1 MDKSQFFNLLVTKE
15 AEAIIRTLAMIT
27 FNPAIGRVL
36 QQDSVDRFAD
46 LMVET
51 VPKFYGFVTRE
62 HFDSV
67 HSETCNRILSF
78 KTAAGEDPSYGQAQK
93 PLNVFLKVYVDFA
106 NRPDR
111 ELAQKLAPLL
121 HVPLDSVLMK
131 FVKREFPEDYESR
144 IGRLRRQL
152 LDRFSQ
158 RLTHISSPRTLARGL
173 LGSEFSLT
181 AINKEIYVAWQDLF
195 RSLYPT
201 KPVACDIFWVLER
214 TRMRTNSSR
223 EKG

>member
-1 MDKSQFFNLLVTKE
+1 MDKSHFLNLLATKE
-15 AEAIIRTLAMIT
+15 PEAIIRTLSMMA

-36 QQDSVDRFAD
+36 EEGSVDGFAD

-62 HFDSV
+62 HFELV
-67 HSETCNRILSF
+67 HSEACNRILSSF
-78 KTAAGEDPSYGQAQK
+78 KTARAEDPSYGQAQK
-93 PLNVFLKVYVDFA
+93 PLIVFLKVYVDFA
-106 NRPDR
+106 SRPDR

-131 FVKREFPEDYESR
+131 FVKREFLEDYENR

-158 RLTHISSPRTLARGL
+158 RLAPISNPRTLARGL
-173 LGSEFSLT
+173 LGNEFSLA
-181 AINKEIYVAWQDLF
+181 AIKKEIYLAWQTLF
-195 RSLYPT
+195 WSLYT
-201 KPVACDIFWVLER
+201 AKPVACDIFWILER
-214 TRMRTNSSR
+214 IRIRTNASTA
-223 EKG
+223 